1 MNTSTGIQAGLIDAK
16 MVRSVSKHHIVEY
29 KFEEE
34 PGGKRKRALTV
45 NGFWIV
51 VLILILVTAVYQGVP
66 KEIPDIIVRFLGR

>member
-1 MNTSTGIQAGLIDAK
+1 
-16 MVRSVSKHHIVEY
+16 MVKSMSKHHLFEY

-51 VLILILVTAVYQGVP
+51 VLTLIFVAAVYQSVP
-66 KEIPDIIVRFLGR
+66 REIPDIIIRFLGR

>member
-1 MNTSTGIQAGLIDAK
+1 

-51 VLILILVTAVYQGVP
+51 VVILILVTAVYQGVP

>member
-1 MNTSTGIQAGLIDAK
+1 MNTSTGIQAGLIDPK

-51 VLILILVTAVYQGVP
+51 VVILILVTAVYQGVP